1 MTLYYHR
8 FSGSLAAGDQ
18 FNYGWF
24 ANSVRSLAAAQAAAV
39 AWNAT
44 LWNGATAGNGYKDH
58 VANNVAMANVSTVTI
73 EQTTGKQLARA
84 DTSQVIVGV
93 AAFTS
98 MPADVAV
105 VVSTR
110 TDLPQRRGRGR
121 FYLPQPSTAEATTG
135 GRVQVDFV
143 NDIIASLTAAWAA
156 YNTASDRPVLYSRTD
171 RLLRNITSF
180 NVGDLF
186 DTQRRREN
194 KVLETR
200 VSATMP

>member
-24 ANSVRSLAAAQAAAV
+24 ATSVRSLAAAQAAAV

-58 VANNVAMANVSTVTI
+58 VANNVAMANVTTVTVD
-73 EQTTGKQLARA
+73 QTNGKQLARA

-98 MPADVAV
+98 MPADVSLC
-105 VVSTR
+105 VSTR

-121 FYLPQPSTAEATTG
+121 FYLPQPCTAEATAG
-135 GRVQVDFV
+135 GRVQVDLV
-143 NDIIASLTAAWAA
+143 NDLIASLGAAWAG

-171 RLLRNITSF
+171 RLLRTITSF
-180 NVGDLF
+180 NIGDLF

-200 VSATMP
+200 VSAAMP